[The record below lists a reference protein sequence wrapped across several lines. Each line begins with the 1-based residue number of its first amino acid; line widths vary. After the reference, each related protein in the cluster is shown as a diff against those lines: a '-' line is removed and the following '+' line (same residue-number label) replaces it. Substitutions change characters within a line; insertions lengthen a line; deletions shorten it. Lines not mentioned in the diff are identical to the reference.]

1 MPARVVV
8 GAQWGDEGKGKITD
22 ILAESADVVV
32 RYQGGS
38 NAGHTVVVGSNSFKL
53 HLIPSGILHE
63 STLCVMAS
71 GTIIDPIC
79 LADEMIGLRERGIT
93 CDNVRISE
101 NAHVIMPYHRLLDG
115 LQEEARGAGSIG
127 TTRRGIGPTYTDKTR
142 RMPRS
147 IRMVDLLDQG
157 VLRDA
162 VAAQLAQK
170 NVIFQEMYG
179 HAPLSV
185 DEVIEEISGA
195 LPIVT
200 PYVTDARAIIR
211 GCLSRDEQVVLE
223 GAQGTFLDLDYGTYP
238 FVTSSHPVSGG
249 ACLGTGVAPTEIGEV
264 IAVVKAYTTRV
275 GAGAFVTE
283 LEDATGENLRELGA
297 EYGTT
302 TGRPRRCGWLDGV
315 ALRTSAELN
324 GATGLAVTKLDVLDE
339 LETIQIATAYDIGGE
354 RVDRMPENLDHMED
368 ARPVYEE
375 MQGWQ
380 QPLGECKKVAD
391 LPAQARAYLDRM
403 TELADTA
410 IWAVSV
416 GPERE
421 QTVAF

>member
-1 MPARVVV
+1 MPVKVVV

-38 NAGHTVVVGSNSFKL
+38 NAGHTVVVDGQEFKL

-63 STLCVMAS
+63 TTLCVMAS

-79 LADEMIGLRERGIT
+79 MAEEIRGLRERGIA
-93 CDNVRISE
+93 CENLRISG
-101 NAHVIMPYHRLLDG
+101 NAHVVMPYHRLLDG

-142 RMPRS
+142 RMPRG
-147 IRMVDLLDQG
+147 IRMVDMLDLAS
-157 VLRDA
+157 LREA
-162 VAAQLAQK
+162 VAAQLADK
-170 NVIFQEMYG
+170 NILLEAMYG

-185 DEVIEEISGA
+185 DDQIAEIAEA
-195 LPIVT
+195 LPLIT
-200 PYVTDARAIIR
+200 PYVTDARALIR
-211 GCLSRDEQVVLE
+211 EALNQDQTVVLE

-249 ACLGTGVAPTEIGEV
+249 ACLGTGVSPTEINEV

-275 GAGAFVTE
+275 GAGVFPTE
-283 LEDATGENLRELGA
+283 LKDEDGEGLRERGA

-315 ALRTSAELN
+315 ALRTSAEIN

-339 LETIQIATAYDIGGE
+339 LETIKIAVAYDFGGE
-354 RVDRMPENLDHMED
+354 RMERMPENLDRLEE

-375 MQGWQ
+375 LPGWRRS
-380 QPLGECKKVAD
+380 LSECRSLAEM
-391 LPAQARAYLDRM
+391 PSEARAYLDRM
-403 TELADTA
+403 AEIADTK
-410 IWAVSV
+410 ISMVSV
-416 GPERE
+416 GPSRE
-421 QTVAF
+421 QIC

>member
-1 MPARVVV
+1 MPAKVVV

-38 NAGHTVVVGSNSFKL
+38 NAGHTVVVDGQEFKL
-53 HLIPSGILHE
+53 HLIPSGILHD
-63 STLCVMAS
+63 TTMCVMAA

-79 LADEMIGLRERGIT
+79 MADEIRGLRERGIA
-93 CDNVRISE
+93 CENLRISG
-101 NAHVIMPYHRLLDG
+101 NAHVVMPYHRLLDG
-115 LQEEARGAGSIG
+115 LQEESRGAGSIG

-147 IRMVDLLDQG
+147 IRMIDLLDQAT
-157 VLRDA
+157 LREA
-162 VAAQLAQK
+162 IGAQLADK
-170 NVIFQEMYG
+170 NKLFEAMYG

-185 DEVIEEISGA
+185 DDEIAEIAEA

-200 PYVTDARAIIR
+200 PFVTDARGLIR
-211 GCLSRDEQVVLE
+211 DALDQDQTVVLE

-249 ACLGTGVAPTEIGEV
+249 ACLGTGVSPTEINEV

-275 GAGAFVTE
+275 GAGAFPTE
-283 LEDATGENLRELGA
+283 LEDEVGEGLRANGA
-297 EYGTT
+297 EFGTT

-315 ALRTSAELN
+315 ALRTSAEIN
-324 GATGLAVTKLDVLDE
+324 GATGLAVTKLDVLDD
-339 LETIQIATAYDIGGE
+339 LETIKIAVAYDFGGE
-354 RVDRMPENLDHMED
+354 RTERMPENLDNLEE

-375 MQGWQ
+375 LPGWQ
-380 QPLGECKKVAD
+380 QSLCECRSLAD
-391 LPAQARAYLDRM
+391 MPAAARAYLDRM
-403 TELADTA
+403 SEIADTEIA
-410 IWAVSV
+410 MVSV
-416 GPERE
+416 GPSRE
-421 QTVAF
+421 QIC

>member
-1 MPARVVV
+1 MPAKVVV

-38 NAGHTVVVGSNSFKL
+38 NAGHTVVVDGQEFKL

-63 STLCVMAS
+63 TTMCVMAS
-71 GTIIDPIC
+71 GTIRDPIC
-79 LADEMIGLRERGIT
+79 MAEEIHGLRERGVA
-93 CDNVRISE
+93 CDNLRISA
-101 NAHVIMPYHRLLDG
+101 NAHVVMPYHRLLDG
-115 LQEEARGAGSIG
+115 LQEESRGAGSIG

-147 IRMVDLLDQG
+147 IRMVDLLDQAA
-157 VLRDA
+157 LREA
-162 VAAQLAQK
+162 VAAQLADK
-170 NVIFQEMYG
+170 NVLLEAMYG

-185 DEVIEEISGA
+185 DDEIAEIAEA
-195 LPIVT
+195 LPVIT
-200 PYVTDARAIIR
+200 PYVTDGRALIR
-211 GCLSRDEQVVLE
+211 EALDQDQTVVLE

-249 ACLGTGVAPTEIGEV
+249 ACLGTGVSPTEINEV

-275 GAGAFVTE
+275 GAGAFPTE
-283 LEDATGENLRELGA
+283 LEDETGEGLRERGA

-315 ALRTSAELN
+315 ALRTSAEIN
-324 GATGLAVTKLDVLDE
+324 GATGLAITKLDVLDE
-339 LETIQIATAYDIGGE
+339 LETIKIAVAYDLGGE
-354 RVDRMPENLDHMED
+354 RTERMPENLDNLEE

-375 MQGWQ
+375 LPGWRQ
-380 QPLGECKKVAD
+380 SLCECRGLAEMPVE
-391 LPAQARAYLDRM
+391 ARAYLDRM
-403 TELADTA
+403 AEIGDTDIA
-410 IWAVSV
+410 MVSV
-416 GPERE
+416 GPSRE
-421 QTVAF
+421 QIC